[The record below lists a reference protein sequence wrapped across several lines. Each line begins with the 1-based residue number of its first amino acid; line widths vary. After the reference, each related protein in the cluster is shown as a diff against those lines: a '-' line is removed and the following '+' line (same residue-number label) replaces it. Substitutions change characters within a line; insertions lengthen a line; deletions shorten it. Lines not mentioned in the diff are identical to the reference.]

1 MMNTLKNY
9 YLKYKMIIKILVK
22 IKKLIGKIIKDYF
35 PKYIIAWYNNCDNL
49 ILFYFL
55 KRSFKNFDF
64 KMSTI
69 IVPFTNEFGVYV
81 GDQHCYYDFN
91 GLMVGSEFFPNVVVY
106 FNNEITNYCSDT
118 VDSGFYPN
126 QCDFT
131 CEEYAY
137 NQEYENS
144 NDQLDNLNYS
154 SDPKEFSTHEEFI
167 NGNIESVSEEEVLSQ
182 EFESLPT
189 EISVE
194 EAVFAAITEQD
205 GLSSHVEG
213 LISSLPKDEF
223 TSFAMTLRILAL
235 VCDKSQTNNKLGYE
249 KLSFKNHKLFTSVL
263 WEPILNNSKVISTDI
278 KDETLFNLV
287 KSLLVRIWGDKAPV
301 NLVHFVSNKS
311 RNNHGKLYPKKK

>member
-1 MMNTLKNY
+1 M
-9 YLKYKMIIKILVK
+9 
-22 IKKLIGKIIKDYF
+22 IGKIIKDYYS
-35 PKYIIAWYNNCDNL
+35 KYIIAWFNNCDNL

-55 KRSFKNFDF
+55 KRSFKNFNF

-131 CEEYAY
+131 HEEYAY
-137 NQEYENS
+137 NQEYDSNGYEYYENS

-154 SDPKEFSTHEEFI
+154 SDPEEFSTHEELLS
-167 NGNIESVSEEEVLSQ
+167 GNTEPVIEEEVLVKES
-182 EFESLPT
+182 ESLPT

-194 EAVFAAITEQD
+194 DAVYSAITEQD

-213 LISSLPKDEF
+213 LISSLSKDEF
-223 TSFAMTLRILAL
+223 TSFAMTLRTLAL

-263 WEPILNNSKVISTDI
+263 WEPILNNSKVISTNI

-301 NLVHFVSNKS
+301 NLVHFVSNKA
-311 RNNHGKLYPKKK
+311 RKNHGKLYPQKK